1 MQLWLCPLLAFL
13 FGSIPFGLIIA
24 RAKGINIRE
33 HGSGNI
39 GATNVLRVVGKKYGI
54 TCLMLD
60 ALKGFIPVAIA
71 INLIQI
77 DGRAIQVPLGFLDP
91 WALVLPA
98 AEAMKG
104 QTVQILT
111 ALAAVLGHNYSPWV
125 GFKGGKGIAT
135 SAGVL
140 LALMPFA
147 VGLLVV
153 VFLAVFLATRYVSVA
168 SIVAAAALPLA
179 HPLGI
184 VAPRADPGRHLEQT
198 AVRLHPRHRASSPSG
213 NTAPTSSASA
223 RAPNTAS
230 PASRNP
236 PMSESKFT
244 SAAILGSGSFGTA
257 MAKLLAPEARIHR
270 PHRPRSGNRGHHQ
283 PRAPESALSQRRS
296 SCRKTSAPP
305 SITGRR
311 ARPSADHLRGAHL
324 RHPGNGA
331 APCAAPACQPTT
343 RCFPA
348 PRASNNPPASA

>member
-1 MQLWLCPLLAFL
+1 MQLWLCPLIAFL

-54 TCLMLD
+54 TCLILD

-71 INLIQI
+71 TNLIQI
-77 DGRAIQVPLGFLDP
+77 EGRAIQVPLGFLDS

-147 VGLLVV
+147 VGLLVIIFLV
-153 VFLAVFLATRYVSVA
+153 VFLTTRYVSLA
-168 SIVAAAALPLA
+168 SIVAAAALPLLTLWGSW
-179 HPLGI
+179 HHGRIQDGTWNKPLFI
-184 VAPRADPGRHLEQT
+184 FSLII
-198 AVRLHPRHRASSPSG
+198 
-213 NTAPTSSASA
+213 
-223 RAPNTAS
+223 
-230 PASRNP
+230 
-236 PMSESKFT
+236 
-244 SAAILGSGSFGTA
+244 AILAIWKHKSNIERLRAGT
-257 MAKLLAPEARIHR
+257 EHR
-270 PHRPRSGNRGHHQ
+270 FT
-283 PRAPESALSQRRS
+283 
-296 SCRKTSAPP
+296 RKPK
-305 SITGRR
+305 
-311 ARPSADHLRGAHL
+311 SADA
-324 RHPGNGA
+324 
-331 APCAAPACQPTT
+331 
-343 RCFPA
+343 
-348 PRASNNPPASA
+348 